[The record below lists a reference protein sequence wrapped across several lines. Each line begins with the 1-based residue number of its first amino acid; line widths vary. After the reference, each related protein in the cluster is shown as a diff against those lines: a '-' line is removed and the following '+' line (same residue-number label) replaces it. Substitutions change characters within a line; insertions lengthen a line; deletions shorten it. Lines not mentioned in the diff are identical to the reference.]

1 MVKKKSL
8 AAIIVLLMLAIAGP
22 VAWHVYHSGQKQE
35 EIVGTLTLGF
45 GEGEAASA
53 IYIADKLNFFAANG
67 VKVTLRPFEV
77 ALASYQAMLKGEVDV
92 SGPTEYVIVG
102 GAFRN
107 EKISAVSTIV
117 KADLLS
123 IIGRKDHG
131 IEKVSDLA
139 GKRIGLMRN
148 TILEFYLGRFLDL
161 HGLSIHDVTLVDM
174 NFSEGVGSI
183 KKGEVD
189 AVVTSPPF
197 YDSIKSSLGAGA
209 VGWSVQSGQWLYGVL
224 TGRND
229 WITRN
234 QGLLVR
240 LLKALEQANLYL
252 AQHPKEA
259 KAIVQKRLHLDAG
272 TVDRIWQ
279 RNLFSL
285 TLDQSLITAMEDE
298 ARWMIHNNLTAG
310 KKTIPNFL
318 DFIHTKSLKE
328 VNPNSVNIIR

>member
-1 MVKKKSL
+1 MKW
-8 AAIIVLLMLAIAGP
+8 AG
-22 VAWHVYHSGQKQE
+22 
-35 EIVGTLTLGF
+35 
-45 GEGEAASA
+45 
-53 IYIADKLNFFAANG
+53 
-67 VKVTLRPFEV
+67 
-77 ALASYQAMLKGEVDV
+77 ASYQAMLKGEVDV

-107 EKISAVSTIV
+107 EKIQAVSTIV

-139 GKRIGLMRN
+139 GKRIGLPRN

-174 NFSEGVGSI
+174 IYSEMEGSI
-183 KKGEVD
+183 KKGRVD
-189 AVVTSPPF
+189 AVVAAPPF
-197 YDSIKSSLGAGA
+197 YDAIKSSLGAKA
-209 VGWSVQSGQWLYGVL
+209 VEWSAQSGQLLYGVL
-224 TGRND
+224 TCRND
-229 WITRN
+229 WIARN
-234 QGLLVR
+234 PDLLVR
-240 LLKALEQANLYL
+240 LLKGLEQANLYM
-252 AQHPKEA
+252 AQHPNEA
-259 KAIVQKRLHLDAG
+259 KSIVQKRLNLDAG
-272 TVDRIWQ
+272 YVDRIWK

-318 DFIHTKSLKE
+318 NFIHTKSLKE